1 MQIIRPDININF
13 VGRRRIAAIVSVVL
27 ILIGM
32 TSLVVRGGPNYG
44 IDFAGGTVVQV
55 IFTEPTRAADIRT
68 ALDPLNLRGVAVQQF
83 GDEANEYL
91 IRVQETSDELEGLS
105 RNIALALQASYG
117 EAGVEV
123 RRSEMVGPQVGRDL
137 REKGFLAVLYAMI
150 GILVYITWRFEF
162 RFAVGAII
170 ALAHDVLITLGVFSL
185 TGREI
190 DLPIIAAF
198 LAIIG
203 YSLNDTII
211 VYDRIRENLGKYPRE
226 AFATVVN
233 RSINETLS
241 RTILTSG
248 TTLMVVLALFIFGGG
263 VIHNFAFALLV
274 GILVGTY
281 SSIFVASPV
290 LIFWENRKAEKAAGT
305 GLERKV
311 IS

>member
-1 MQIIRPDININF
+1 MQIIKHDINIDF
-13 VGRRRIAAIVSVVL
+13 VGRRKLALIVSAVV

-32 TSLVVRGGPNYG
+32 VSLVMNGGPNYG
-44 IDFAGGTVVQV
+44 IDFAGGTLVQVKFAEATDAAKIKDGLSSLSLGSVVVQ
-55 IFTEPTRAADIRT
+55 R
-68 ALDPLNLRGVAVQQF
+68 F
-83 GDEANEYL
+83 GDDENEFL
-91 IRVQETSDELEGLS
+91 IRVQQDDEGKQLS
-105 RNIALALQASYG
+105 KQISESLVMAYG
-117 EAGVEV
+117 EGQVDL
-123 RRSEMVGPQVGRDL
+123 RRVEMVGPQVGKDL
-137 REKGFLAVLYAMI
+137 RQKGLLSIVYAMI
-150 GILVYITWRFEF
+150 GILIYITWRFEL
-162 RFAVGAII
+162 RFAVGAIV
-170 ALAHDVLITLGVFSL
+170 ALLHDVLIVLGAFSL

-211 VYDRIRENLGKYPRE
+211 VYDRIRENYGKHQKKG
-226 AFATVVN
+226 FASVVN

-248 TTLMVVLALFIFGGG
+248 TTLLVVLALFVFGGG

-290 LIFWENRKAEKAAGT
+290 LIFWDDFRSGGKSKAAVAEG
-305 GLERKV
+305 
-311 IS
+311 SAS